1 MRLLPPREETM
12 RIAAITFIVLVAA
25 VVSVRAQD
33 SERTVSAEQRN
44 FAAVDRI
51 GDPGYRSFFM
61 FKTEGAGY
69 TIRADG
75 YAESSSAKARPRN
88 FSLPL
93 GRNGHMVRF
102 YFLEYEGDLLL
113 VYEGSDEEFGWG
125 YLLRLNQK
133 TLKPKWAA
141 PINGFNIGPAALEA
155 SHAYLSAAN
164 LFAKIDLQ
172 TGKYVWQQE
181 GLQKQYALSFNGFR
195 LPLIDEQRILF
206 LEDRS
211 KGKTVELD
219 KASGRILS
227 VRD

>member
-1 MRLLPPREETM
+1 M
-12 RIAAITFIVLVAA
+12 RIAAIGFMVLIAA
-25 VVSVRAQD
+25 VAPARAQD
-33 SERTVSAEQRN
+33 SERAVSAEQRD
-44 FAAVDRI
+44 FTAVGAI

-61 FKTEGAGY
+61 FKTESGGY

-75 YAESSSAKARPRN
+75 YAESSSGKARPRN

-113 VYEGSDEEFGWG
+113 VYEGSDGEFGWG
-125 YLLRLNQK
+125 YVLRLNQK

-141 PINGFNIGPAALEA
+141 PINGFNIGPAILEA
-155 SHAYLSAAN
+155 NCAYLSAAN

-172 TGKYVWQQE
+172 TGKYLWQQE
-181 GLQKQYALSFNGFR
+181 DPQKQYALSFNGFR
-195 LPLIDEQRILF
+195 LPSIDGERILF

-211 KGKTVELD
+211 KGKTVELN
-219 KASGRILS
+219 KASGRILN
-227 VRD
+227 VRE

>member
-1 MRLLPPREETM
+1 M
-12 RIAAITFIVLVAA
+12 RIAAIVFMVLIAA
-25 VVSVRAQD
+25 VVQARGQD
-33 SERTVSAEQRN
+33 TERPPSAEQRN
-44 FAAVDRI
+44 FEAVGRI

-61 FKTEGAGY
+61 FKTEGGGY

-75 YAESSSAKARPRN
+75 YAESSSGKARPRN

-93 GRNGHMVRF
+93 GRNGHMVKF

-113 VYEGSDEEFGWG
+113 VYEASDEEFGWG

-141 PINGFNIGPAALEA
+141 PINGFNIGPATLEA
-155 SHAYLSAAN
+155 SYAYLSAAN

-172 TGKYVWQQE
+172 TGKYVWQEQDP
-181 GLQKQYALSFNGFR
+181 QKQYALSFSGFR
-195 LPLIDEQRILF
+195 LPLIDGQRVLF

-219 KASGRILS
+219 KASGKILN

>member
-1 MRLLPPREETM
+1 M
-12 RIAAITFIVLVAA
+12 RIAAIGFLVLIAAA
-25 VVSVRAQD
+25 VPARAQD
-33 SERTVSAEQRN
+33 SEGTASAEQRN
-44 FAAVDRI
+44 FRTVGGI

-61 FKTEGAGY
+61 FKTEDGGY

-75 YAESSSAKARPRN
+75 YAESSSGKARPRN
-88 FSLPL
+88 FSLPV

-113 VYEGSDEEFGWG
+113 VYEASDGEFGWG

-141 PINGFNIGPAALEA
+141 PINGFNIGPATLEA
-155 SHAYLSAAN
+155 SYAYLSAAN

-172 TGKYVWQQE
+172 TGKYVWQE
-181 GLQKQYALSFNGFR
+181 EDPQKQYALSFSGFR
-195 LPLIDEQRILF
+195 LPLIDGQRILF

-219 KASGRILS
+219 KASGKILN

>member
-1 MRLLPPREETM
+1 M
-12 RIAAITFIVLVAA
+12 RIAAIGFMVLIAA
-25 VVSVRAQD
+25 VVSARAQD
-33 SERTVSAEQRN
+33 SERPVSAEQQN
-44 FAAVDRI
+44 FTAVGAV

-61 FKTEGAGY
+61 FKTEGGGY

-113 VYEGSDEEFGWG
+113 VYEGSDGEFGWG

-133 TLKPKWAA
+133 TLRPKWAV
-141 PINGFNIGPAALEA
+141 PINGFNIGPATLEA
-155 SHAYLSAAN
+155 NYAYLSAAN
-164 LFAKIDLQ
+164 LFAKLDLQ
-172 TGKYVWQQE
+172 TGKYVWQE
-181 GLQKQYALSFNGFR
+181 DDLQKQYALSFSGFR
-195 LPLIDEQRILF
+195 LPLIDGQRILF

-219 KASGRILS
+219 KASGRILN

>member
-1 MRLLPPREETM
+1 M
-12 RIAAITFIVLVAA
+12 RIAAIGFMVLIAAA
-25 VVSVRAQD
+25 VSAQAQD
-33 SERTVSAEQRN
+33 SERAVSTEQRN
-44 FAAVDRI
+44 FTAVGRI

-61 FKTEGAGY
+61 FASEVGGY

-75 YAESSSAKARPRN
+75 YAESSTAKARRN
-88 FSLPL
+88 FSLPM

-113 VYEGSDEEFGWG
+113 VYEASDGEFGWG

-133 TLKPKWAA
+133 TLKPKWAT
-141 PINGFNIGPAALEA
+141 PINGFNIGPATLEA
-155 SHAYLSAAN
+155 NYAYLSAAN

-172 TGKYVWQQE
+172 TGKYVWQE
-181 GLQKQYALSFNGFR
+181 EDPQKQYALSFSGFR
-195 LPLIDEQRILF
+195 LPLIDGQRILF

-219 KASGRILS
+219 KASGKILN